1 MTDEHLR
8 ATISLRG
15 VLFSPH
21 GDVLV
26 VRRSSD
32 GGWELPG
39 GRLEAREDAPDGV
52 RREFEEETGLD
63 VRVVRPVHAASW
75 RNDADSGR
83 FAVYYRCE
91 VADEA
96 DVDSDLD
103 ADTDVDREAAAD
115 PVSLSREHT
124 QHAWLSPAAAAD
136 RLSEVQERAVSIATE
151 GHQRE

>member
-15 VLFSPH
+15 VLFSPR

-32 GGWELPG
+32 DGWELPG
-39 GRLEAREDAPDGV
+39 GRLEAREDAPDCV
-52 RREFEEETGLD
+52 RREIEEETGLA
-63 VRVVRPVHAASW
+63 VRVGRPVHAASW

-91 VADEA
+91 VTDDA
-96 DVDSDLD
+96 DVDRD
-103 ADTDVDREAAAD
+103 AAAD

-124 QHAWLSPAAAAD
+124 KHAWLSPAAAAD